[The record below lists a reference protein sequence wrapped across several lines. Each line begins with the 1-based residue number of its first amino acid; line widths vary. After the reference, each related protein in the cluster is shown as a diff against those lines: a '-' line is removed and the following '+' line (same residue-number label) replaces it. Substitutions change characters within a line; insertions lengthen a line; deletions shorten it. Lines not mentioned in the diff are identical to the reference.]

1 MGRNADAAGGGRVGG
16 VGSGDGTADMY
27 AVEDGKLRRLSD
39 DGSKWFGPFRS
50 PIERVE
56 VPHPDGHNIDAW
68 LLRAHG
74 EAGKAPL
81 VVALPRGPHP
91 SYGPPPRPVLAP
103 PCRAG

>member
-16 VGSGDGTADMY
+16 VGSGDGPADVY

-50 PIERVE
+50 TIERVE

-74 EAGKAPL
+74 EAGQTPL
-81 VVALPRGPHP
+81 VVAVHGGPQL
-91 SYGPPPRPVLAP
+91 SYRPPPSPGNGA
-103 PCRAG
+103 